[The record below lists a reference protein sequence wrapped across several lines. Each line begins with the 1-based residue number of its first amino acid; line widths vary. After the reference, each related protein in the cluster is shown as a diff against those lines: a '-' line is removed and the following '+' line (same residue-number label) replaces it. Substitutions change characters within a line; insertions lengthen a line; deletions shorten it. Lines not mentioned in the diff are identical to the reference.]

1 MNVLVFDIKTIP
13 DIEGGQRIYD
23 LEGLDDKST
32 AKALFHI
39 HQQKTGSSILPLHLH
54 KIATIS
60 IVYRGMGDDMGN
72 MVAVR
77 SLGDLHSSEA
87 ELLELFFAEIK
98 ERTPTLVS
106 WDGSAFDLPVIHYRS
121 LKNSVA
127 APGYWEHGARDEAFR
142 HDNYLSRHH
151 QRHTDLKDV
160 LASYNRNATA
170 PLNEIAKL
178 LGFPGRMALEN
189 DGQVWDSYLAGNLKG
204 IRDYC
209 ETDVLNTYLIYL
221 RYQFIRGEI
230 SQDKLQEEYDLLR
243 NTLSNSSEEHL
254 ASFAKAWQ

>member
-13 DIEGGQRIYD
+13 DIEGGQRIYG

-32 AKALFHI
+32 AKAMYHI
-39 HQQKTGSSILPLHLH
+39 HQQKTGSSVLPLHLH
-54 KIATIS
+54 KIAVIS

-77 SLGDLHSSEA
+77 SLGDLDSSEA
-87 ELLELFFAEIK
+87 ELLKLFFAEIK

-127 APGYWEHGARDEAFR
+127 APNYWEKGTHDEAFR

-151 QRHTDLKDV
+151 ERHTDLKDV

-178 LGFPGRMALEN
+178 LGFPGKMGLTDDN
-189 DGQVWDSYLAGNLKG
+189 QIWDRYLAGDLKS

-209 ETDVLNTYLIYL
+209 EIDVLNTYLIYL
-221 RYQFIRGEI
+221 RYQLIRGEI
-230 SQDKLQEEYDLLR
+230 SQEKLQEEYDLLR
-243 NTLSNSSEEHL
+243 NTLNNGGQEHL
-254 ASFAKAWQ
+254 VAFSNAWQ